1 LRFVEATAMKR
12 TLRRLVKLLWAAFA
26 AIATVLGARS

>member
-1 LRFVEATAMKR
+1 MKK

>member
-1 LRFVEATAMKR
+1 MKR